1 VGHLLRRSKNL
12 SSVLS
17 SANSAGSLSPSSSLS
32 SSSSESASAPN
43 GFELVLPRVLG
54 AVAEAK
60 LVRPPPEP
68 APPKPPLNPEKP
80 EPNAAKPEG
89 LEAAANPVAAGFAV
103 SAGVDSVD
111 DLKIEGVEAPN
122 DPKGDCSELA
132 NAAKLDE
139 AKAEDD
145 VAGFSSSADFEV
157 DAEPPIEPNG
167 DTEDV
172 FAKALGRGA
181 YREVSF
187 LPAKRNGIQ

>member
-32 SSSSESASAPN
+32 SSSSEPASAPN

-68 APPKPPLNPEKP
+68 AAPKPPLNPEKP
-80 EPNAAKPEG
+80 EPN
-89 LEAAANPVAAGFAV
+89 AANPVAAGFAV

-111 DLKIEGVEAPN
+111 DLKIEGVEAPK

-139 AKAEDD
+139 AKAEVD
-145 VAGFSSSADFEV
+145 VAGFSSSAGFEV
-157 DAEPPIEPNG
+157 DVEPPIEPNG

-172 FAKALGRGA
+172 FANALGRGA
-181 YREVSF
+181 YRKVSF
-187 LPAKRNGIQ
+187 SPC

>member
-1 VGHLLRRSKNL
+1 VSHLLRLSKNL

-43 GFELVLPRVLG
+43 GFELVLPRALG

-60 LVRPPPEP
+60 LVKPPLEP
-68 APPKPPLNPEKP
+68 APPKPPLNPENP

-89 LEAAANPVAAGFAV
+89 LVAAEKPVAAGFVV
-103 SAGVDSVD
+103 SAGVDSAE
-111 DLKIEGVEAPN
+111 DLKIEGVEAPK

-132 NAAKLDE
+132 NAARLDE

-145 VAGFSSSADFEV
+145 VAGFSSSAGFEV
-157 DAEPPIEPNG
+157 DVKPPTEPNG

-172 FAKALGRGA
+172 FANALGRGT
-181 YREVSF
+181 YHEVSF
-187 LPAKRNGIQ
+187 SLAKRNCI